1 MGAKSAAMIGEMDE
15 KDVEILEILRK
26 DSRTSMGQIGDSL
39 KVSKA
44 TISRR
49 IAKLEDER
57 VIMNY
62 SLEIDPSKLDIVKS
76 LLCMQVKGS
85 SVSHVI
91 EDLSK
96 YEEVRHI
103 YKAFG
108 DHHLVCEVY
117 TKSVED
123 LYEMIQSRILKNQ
136 SVTRIEV
143 DILVERLTVNETAD
157 LKLYRSMNPQR

>member
-1 MGAKSAAMIGEMDE
+1 MMTEEMDS
-15 KDVEILEILRK
+15 KDLDILERLRK
-26 DSRTSMGQIGDSL
+26 DSRISMGQIAESL
-39 KVSKA
+39 GISKA
-44 TISRR
+44 TVSRR
-49 IAKLEDER
+49 IAKLEEDK
-57 VIMNY
+57 IITNY
-62 SLEIDPSKLDIVKS
+62 SLEVDSSKLNVVRS
-76 LLCMQVKGS
+76 LLSMQVKGS

-96 YEEVRHI
+96 YKEVRHI

-136 SVTRIEV
+136 SVTRLEV
-143 DILVERLTVNETAD
+143 DILVERLVMDENAD
-157 LKLYRSMNPQR
+157 LKLYRSINPMK

>member
-1 MGAKSAAMIGEMDE
+1 MIGEMDE

>member
-1 MGAKSAAMIGEMDE
+1 LGAKSAAMIGEMDE